1 MDPKFFDVHDEEKKT
16 PENASETVSELTSDK
31 VAVANEVAQE
41 ASEEVSEQ
49 VPDEVA
55 ETGGHALVEV
65 IPGPILSPE
74 TLSGT
79 DSSVGFPKT
88 VEDTVP
94 FYKDRNFW
102 KNVVVIACA
111 VILIGVIA
119 GVVGYMAGK
128 KGSDETTRKTK
139 TSEEAETTQPGA
151 SDDAGDTSAVPS
163 GKLSIYGLR
172 AACVK
177 AGMTIVEDADAAYDF
192 MAIDGSMKLVVTL
205 KEVGEID
212 FDQLVTTMI
221 KETTN
226 VEADKL
232 IRAGNIVR
240 YDGLQDKEHAEKGY
254 CFLELIY
261 VDGHYVFVQGLGES
275 EQDSVI
281 LSARNLASAVEKE
294 LGLS

>member
-128 KGSDETTRKTK
+128 KGSDE
-139 TSEEAETTQPGA
+139 QPGA